1 VTRDLNRSAVYSA
14 EDQVARLLDRGGGID
29 FFGSR
34 LTLPPER
41 RFADIG
47 SVRRYVTAVLDMVG
61 CEVPVQVRE
70 RRGSGRAHY
79 DAATATIAIPLTG
92 IGPQRWAA
100 REVVVLHEVAHHLTA
115 IEFDDVAA
123 HGPEFCA
130 TLLRLVGT
138 VIAPEAALV
147 LRAALD
153 SAGVPVAAGVRA

>member
-1 VTRDLNRSAVYSA
+1 MYSA

-41 RFADIG
+41 RFADIA
-47 SVRRYVTAVLDMVG
+47 SVRRYVTAVLGMVG

-100 REVVVLHEVAHHLTA
+100 REIVVLHEVAHHLIA
-115 IEFDDVAA
+115 IEFGAGEVAA

-130 TLLRLVGT
+130 ILLRLVGT
-138 VIAPEAALV
+138 VLAPEAALV

-153 SAGVPVAAGVRA
+153 SAGVPVAVRA